1 MRSRHHAQCMHA
13 LQPHALVG
21 GAALVNYRGRGLIGG
36 RRGGGS
42 NEQNKLPR
50 DPPLICAQIGCP
62 MLPLDCVSF
71 IYMTSPSCGVTKTT
85 SL

>member
-1 MRSRHHAQCMHA
+1 MHA

-21 GAALVNYRGRGLIGG
+21 GATLVDYRGCGLIGG
-36 RRGGGS
+36 RGGGGVS
-42 NEQNKLPR
+42 NEPNELPL

-62 MLPLDCVSF
+62 MLPLDCASF
-71 IYMTSPSCGVTKTT
+71 IYMTPPSCGVTKTT